1 MKTTNNTDHQVDDVT
16 ESQAQKP
23 VSRWT
28 RRKLAVQEEQRQLLQ
43 AAEEERLRKEQEAS
57 LPTDADMPPV
67 ESLTEDSDY
76 SGFMSPKVSES
87 LRRIALRKLFHSS
100 AFNICDGM
108 DDYDE
113 DFTSFEKLGD
123 IITADMKHSMEMEA
137 RKKMELAQSEDGQDD
152 ETAGQID
159 SEETQDENL
168 LADQTT
174 DQAGL
179 EHELND
185 MTLNEQKQ
193 SASQLYEEDIADD
206 DIENG

>member
-1 MKTTNNTDHQVDDVT
+1 MKTNNNTDHQTDDVT

-28 RRKLAVQEEQRQLLQ
+28 RRKLAVQEEQRQLMQ

-87 LRRIALRKLFHSS
+87 LRRIALRKLFHGS
-100 AFNICDGM
+100 AFNVCDGM

-113 DFTSFEKLGD
+113 DFTTFEKLGD
-123 IITADMKHSMEMEA
+123 IITADMKHQAEMEA

-152 ETAGQID
+152 ATAGQID
-159 SEETQDENL
+159 NEATEDEQL

-179 EHELND
+179 EDELND
-185 MTLNEQKQ
+185 VALNEQQQ
-193 SASQLYEEDIADD
+193 SASQSQEEDLTDD

>member
-1 MKTTNNTDHQVDDVT
+1 MKTNNNTDHQTDDVT

-28 RRKLAVQEEQRQLLQ
+28 RRKLAVQEEQRQLMQ

-87 LRRIALRKLFHSS
+87 LRRIALRKLFHGS
-100 AFNICDGM
+100 AFNVCDGM

-113 DFTSFEKLGD
+113 DFTTFEKLGD
-123 IITADMKHSMEMEA
+123 IITADMKHQAEMEA

-152 ETAGQID
+152 ATAEQID
-159 SEETQDENL
+159 KEATEDEQL

-179 EHELND
+179 EDELND
-185 MTLNEQKQ
+185 VALNEQQQ
-193 SASQLYEEDIADD
+193 SASQSQEEDLTDD

>member
-1 MKTTNNTDHQVDDVT
+1 MKTSNNTDHQTGDIT
-16 ESQAQKP
+16 ESQTQKP
-23 VSRWT
+23 LSRWT
-28 RRKLAVQEEQRQLLQ
+28 RRKLAVQEEQRQLMQ

-87 LRRIALRKLFHSS
+87 LRRIALRKLFHSA
-100 AFNICDGM
+100 AFNVCDGM

-113 DFTSFEKLGD
+113 DFTSFEKLGN
-123 IITADMKHSMEMEA
+123 IITADMKHQMEMEA
-137 RKKMELAQSEDGQDD
+137 RKKMELAQSEDAQGDQP
-152 ETAGQID
+152 AGQTD
-159 SEETQDENL
+159 TEETQDQQL
-168 LADQTT
+168 LTDTAT

-179 EHELND
+179 EDELND
-185 MTLNEQKQ
+185 LTLDAKQQ
-193 SASQLYEEDIADD
+193 SASQLQEEDLPDD

>member
-1 MKTTNNTDHQVDDVT
+1 MKTTNNTDHQTDDIT
-16 ESQAQKP
+16 ESQAQAP

-28 RRKLAVQEEQRQLLQ
+28 RRKLAVQEEQRQLMQ
-43 AAEEERLRKEQEAS
+43 AAEEDRLKKEQEAS

-87 LRRIALRKLFHSS
+87 LRRIALRKLFHG
-100 AFNICDGM
+100 ATFNVCDGM

-113 DFTSFEKLGD
+113 DFTTFEKLGD
-123 IITADMKHSMEMEA
+123 IITADMKHQVEMEA
-137 RKKMELAQSEDGQDD
+137 RKKTELAQTEDGQED

-159 SEETQDENL
+159 SEATQDEQL
-168 LADQTT
+168 LVDQTT
-174 DQAGL
+174 DQADL
-179 EHELND
+179 QQELND
-185 MTLNEQKQ
+185 VALNEQQ
-193 SASQLYEEDIADD
+193 QGATQPQEEDLPDD

>member
-1 MKTTNNTDHQVDDVT
+1 MKTNNNTDHQTDDIT

-28 RRKLAVQEEQRQLLQ
+28 RRKLAVQEEQRQLMQ

-87 LRRIALRKLFHSS
+87 LRRIALRKLFHGS
-100 AFNICDGM
+100 AFNVCDGM

-113 DFTSFEKLGD
+113 DFTTFEKLGD
-123 IITADMKHSMEMEA
+123 IITADMKHQAEMEA

-152 ETAGQID
+152 ATAGQID
-159 SEETQDENL
+159 DEATEDERL

-179 EHELND
+179 EDELND
-185 MTLNEQKQ
+185 VALNEQQQ
-193 SASQLYEEDIADD
+193 SASQSQEEDLTDD

>member
-152 ETAGQID
+152 EAAGQID
-159 SEETQDENL
+159 TEETEHENL

-185 MTLNEQKQ
+185 VTLNEQKQ
-193 SASQLYEEDIADD
+193 GASQLHEEDIPDD